1 MPVLFANNGAKKRRE
16 KYRQS
21 SVMSVEKIKQNQ
33 STQTM
38 HRQDRERERGGQCD
52 GLVKY

>member
-1 MPVLFANNGAKKRRE
+1 MPVVFANNEAKKRRE

-21 SVMSVEKIKQNQ
+21 SVMSVEKIKQSQ

-38 HRQDRERERGGQCD
+38 HRVSRQRDRGGEGD
-52 GLVKY
+52 RLVKY